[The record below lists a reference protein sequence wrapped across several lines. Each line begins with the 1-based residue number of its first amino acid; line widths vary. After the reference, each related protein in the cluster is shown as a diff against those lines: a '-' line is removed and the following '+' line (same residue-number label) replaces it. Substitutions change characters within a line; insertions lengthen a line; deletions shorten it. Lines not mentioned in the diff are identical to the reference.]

1 MAWWKF
7 WEREASGRR
16 VTDYYEEG
24 VALVRQERHHD
35 ALTSFRL
42 ALRQR
47 PDDAATLEQMAV
59 VYTHIGLPDEAV
71 KSYQRALELR
81 PTSTSAH
88 YGLAFLLLKAGHTE
102 AAVVHLEAFLR
113 RAKSDRDDPRQMEHA
128 RRTLGRV
135 TGAGPPA
142 TDGPGTDTTP
152 ANDPGPGMPGEDGL
166 GAADP
171 GPDGSGPDGSGPGD
185 AGADR
190 PGADTPPAG

>member
-7 WEREASGRR
+7 WERGAGGRR

-24 VALVRQERHHD
+24 VALVRQERHHE

-59 VYTHIGLPDEAV
+59 VYTHIDLPDEAV

-102 AAVVHLEAFLR
+102 AAVVHLEAFLQ

-135 TGAGPPA
+135 KASKPVGPDGQNEDA
-142 TDGPGTDTTP
+142 ADTD
-152 ANDPGPGMPGEDGL
+152 ASPGPG
-166 GAADP
+166 
-171 GPDGSGPDGSGPGD
+171 
-185 AGADR
+185 
-190 PGADTPPAG
+190 